1 MIFLFRGRD
10 HGMVPVY
17 LTKGG
22 LGGANVRLARAL
34 SGPDATRAYTQD
46 CRLQSRTIEAC
57 ALAMHETVS
66 YACPHFMFRLF
77 H

>member
-1 MIFLFRGRD
+1 MCAWYGMIFLFRGRD

-34 SGPDATRAYTQD
+34 SGPDATRAFIHLILASSASMAL
-46 CRLQSRTIEAC
+46 RSRGTPSA
-57 ALAMHETVS
+57 T
-66 YACPHFMFRLF
+66 
-77 H
+77 